1 MSADFALRLTDLRKE
16 KNLSQKEAASFL
28 GVSQALLSHYEKG
41 IRECKLDFLKKA
53 CDFYDVTSD
62 YLLGIS
68 DSRHGLNEIYSK
80 EQLAT
85 DSELKFKTVFRA
97 LVSLTEQ
104 FSLAGDNV
112 ESHIREEM
120 LLTVYRFALQSVKY
134 GISEKSWFDLDVKDG
149 EVLAARI
156 VDRMISGSRQK
167 DKNEQF
173 SYKNEPEFMKTVIRN
188 SEALIKEYY
197 SKLLNSND

>member
-68 DSRHGLNEIYSK
+68 DNRHGLNEIYSK
-80 EQLAT
+80 EQLVT

-134 GISEKSWFDLDVKDG
+134 GISDKSWFDFDVKDG

-156 VDRMISGSRQK
+156 IDRMIFGSRQK

-173 SYKNEPEFMKTVIRN
+173 SYKDEPEFLKTVISN
-188 SEALIKEYY
+188 SESLIKEYY
-197 SKLLNSND
+197 SKMLYTND